1 MAIKTFQD
9 LEAIG
14 LSEKDRM
21 AFIRSVVDEHKA
33 SADYQI
39 AADAELYYAKRNPTI
54 SRAQKYVYDEQGIQV
69 PDIWS
74 SNYKLTHGFFRRFV
88 LQQVQYV
95 LSNGVTFQNNETK
108 EKLGAN
114 FDNRLQEMA
123 KKAMTDGVSF
133 GFWNLDHLEVF
144 PFADTPKSPGFSPLY
159 DRDSGLLRAGVR
171 YWCTIDNSAGSNSK
185 TKRFTLYEEKGYTDY
200 IQREGEN
207 IAPMGPC
214 KPYSVTTRAN
224 GLGVVESVIGE
235 NYPGFPIIP
244 MWANDLKESEIIGI
258 RPSIDCYDFISSDL
272 AGDISDSNG
281 FFWTLN
287 NAQGM
292 DDVDLVK
299 FVKKMNVVR
308 AAALGRD
315 VTAEAHTLEIP
326 VDASM
331 RMLELLRSG
340 MYEDMML
347 LDVAKALT
355 SDMTATAIRFAYQ
368 TQDDKSGDFE
378 YCIRDFIARLLNLLG
393 IEDEPTFSWNRI
405 ANQTE
410 EIQAILMLAPYV
422 TREYLVKKLLAILGD
437 SDLVEGI
444 LDQLAADDLGR
455 FDGNNAEPAGGNET
469 PSTEEAIDAAE
480 EVAGKTLNGSQTSS
494 LITVIKGLRTGD
506 ITEGQAVRILT
517 TSIGVTREEAL
528 AIIRGE
534 E

>member
-1 MAIKTFQD
+1 MKTYQD

-21 AFIRSVVDEHKA
+21 AFIRAVVNEHKT
-33 SADYQI
+33 SVDYQI

-95 LSNGVTFQNNETK
+95 LSNGVTFQNKETK
-108 EKLGAN
+108 KKLGAN
-114 FDNRLQEMA
+114 FDNRLQELC
-123 KKAMTDGVSF
+123 KKAMVDGVAF

-144 PFADTPKSPGFSPLY
+144 PFADTPKTPGFSPLY
-159 DRDSGLLRAGVR
+159 DQDSGLLRAGVR
-171 YWCTIDNSAGSNSK
+171 YWRIFDNGGKANRK
-185 TKRFTLYEEKGYTDY
+185 TERFTLYEQKGYTDY
-200 IQREGEN
+200 IKRDGEDMKPLGERE
-207 IAPMGPC
+207 
-214 KPYSVTTRAN
+214 PYSVTTRSN
-224 GLGVVESVIGE
+224 SLGFVETIAGT
-235 NYPGFPIIP
+235 NYPSFPIIP

-326 VDASM
+326 VDAAM
-331 RMLELLRSG
+331 RMLDLLRSD
-340 MYEDMML
+340 MYADFML
-347 LDVAKALT
+347 LDIEKALAG
-355 SDMTATAIRFAYQ
+355 DKTATSIRMAYQ
-368 TQDDKSGDFE
+368 QQDDRSGDFE
-378 YCIRDFIARLLNLLG
+378 YCIREFIARLLALLE
-393 IEDEPTFSWNRI
+393 IEDEPSFQWNRI
-405 ANQTE
+405 ANQMEETQMVMMAAAELDSETILNKLPWITPEEAE
-410 EIQAILMLAPYV
+410 EILKRKAA
-422 TREYLVKKLLAILGD
+422 E
-437 SDLVEGI
+437 DL
-444 LDQLAADDLGR
+444 DR
-455 FDGNNAEPAGGNET
+455 FDRNNPQDGGNE
-469 PSTEEAIDAAE
+469 PEE
-480 EVAGKTLNGSQTSS
+480 
-494 LITVIKGLRTGD
+494 
-506 ITEGQAVRILT
+506 
-517 TSIGVTREEAL
+517 
-528 AIIRGE
+528 GE
-534 E
+534 EENATD

>member
-1 MAIKTFQD
+1 MAIKTYQD

-21 AFIRSVVDEHKA
+21 AFIRAVVDEHKR
-33 SADYQI
+33 STDYQI

-95 LSNGVTFQNNETK
+95 LSNGVTFQNKATK
-108 EKLGAN
+108 KKLGAN

-171 YWCTIDNSAGSNSK
+171 YWCTIDDGGDANSK
-185 TKRFTLYEEKGYTDY
+185 TERFTLYEQEGYTDY
-200 IQREGEN
+200 IQRKGKDME
-207 IAPMGPC
+207 PMGPR
-214 KPYSVTTRAN
+214 KPYSVTTRTN
-224 GLGVVESVIGE
+224 GLGVVESVTGE
-235 NYPGFPIIP
+235 NYPRFPIIP
-244 MWANDLKESEIIGI
+244 MWANDLKESEMIGI

-299 FVKKMNVVR
+299 FVKRMNVVR
-308 AAALGRD
+308 AAALGRE

-326 VDASM
+326 VEASM
-331 RMLELLRSG
+331 RMLELLRSD

-347 LDVAKALT
+347 LDIDKAL
-355 SDMTATAIRFAYQ
+355 SGDKTATSIRMAYQ
-368 TQDDKSGDFE
+368 QQDDKCGNFE
-378 YCIRDFIARLLNLLG
+378 YCIRDFISRLLNLLG
-393 IEDEPTFSWNRI
+393 IDDEPSFQWNRI
-405 ANQTE
+405 ANQME
-410 EIQAILMLAPYV
+410 ETQMVMMAAAELDS
-422 TREYLVKKLLAILGD
+422 EAILGK
-437 SDLVEGI
+437 LPWITPEEAEEI
-444 LDQLAADDLGR
+444 LKRRAADDLGR
-455 FDGNNAEPAGGNET
+455 FDGNNPQDGGNE
-469 PSTEEAIDAAE
+469 AE
-480 EVAGKTLNGSQTSS
+480 E
-494 LITVIKGLRTGD
+494 
-506 ITEGQAVRILT
+506 
-517 TSIGVTREEAL
+517 
-528 AIIRGE
+528 GE
-534 E
+534 ENEENT

>member
-1 MAIKTFQD
+1 MKTYQD

-14 LSEKDRM
+14 LSGKYRM
-21 AFIRSVVDEHKA
+21 DFIRAVVDEHKR
-33 SADYQI
+33 SEDYRI

-54 SRAQKYVYDEQGIQV
+54 SRAQKYVYEEDGTKV

-88 LQQVQYV
+88 LQQVQYA
-95 LSNGVTFQNNETK
+95 LSNGVTFKRKETK
-108 EKLGAN
+108 KKLGAS

-123 KKAMTDGVSF
+123 KRAMVDGVSF

-144 PFADTPKSPGFSPLY
+144 PFADTPKSPGFSPIY
-159 DRDSGLLRAGVR
+159 DRDSGILRAGVR
-171 YWCTIDNSAGSNSK
+171 YWYTADNK
-185 TKRFTLYEEKGYTDY
+185 TERFTLYEQDGYTDY
-200 IQREGEN
+200 IKREGEDMEQ
-207 IAPMGPC
+207 IGER
-214 KPYSVTTRAN
+214 RAYRSAKKVN
-224 GLGVVESVIGE
+224 GFGMVESVVGE

-258 RPSIDCYDFISSDL
+258 RPSIDCYDFIKSDL

-299 FVKKMNVVR
+299 FVKRMNVVR
-308 AAALGRD
+308 AAVLGRE

-326 VDASM
+326 VEASM
-331 RMLELLRSG
+331 RMLDKLRSD
-340 MYEDMML
+340 MYDDMML
-347 LDVAKALT
+347 LDVSKALT

-368 TQDDKSGDFE
+368 PQDDKCGDFE
-378 YCIRDFIARLLNLLG
+378 YCIRDFISRLLNLLG
-393 IEDEPTFSWNRI
+393 VDDEPTFSWNRI

-410 EIQAILMLAPYV
+410 EIQAILMLAPHV
-422 TREYLVKKLLAILGD
+422 PREYLVKKLLAILGD
-437 SDLVEGI
+437 SDLVDDI

-455 FDGNNAEPAGGNET
+455 FDGNNPQDGGNKM
-469 PSTEEAIDAAE
+469 EE
-480 EVAGKTLNGSQTSS
+480 
-494 LITVIKGLRTGD
+494 
-506 ITEGQAVRILT
+506 
-517 TSIGVTREEAL
+517 
-528 AIIRGE
+528 GE

>member
-1 MAIKTFQD
+1 M
-9 LEAIG
+9 E
-14 LSEKDRM
+14 
-21 AFIRSVVDEHKA
+21 FIQAVVNEHKT

-54 SRAQKYVYDEQGIQV
+54 SKAQKFIYDEQGIQV

-95 LSNGVTFQNNETK
+95 MSNGVTFQSKKTK
-108 EKLGAN
+108 DKLGTD

-123 KKAMTDGVSF
+123 KKAMTDGVCF

-171 YWCTIDNSAGSNSK
+171 YWCTINNSADK
-185 TKRFTLYEEKGYTDY
+185 TDKTERYTLYEEDGYTDY
-200 IQREGEN
+200 IKRKGKDME
-207 IAPMGPC
+207 PMGE
-214 KPYSVTTRAN
+214 KRAYSVTTRAN
-224 GLGVVESVIGE
+224 GFGMVENVVGE

-326 VDASM
+326 VEASM
-331 RMLELLRSG
+331 RMLELLRSD
-340 MYEDMML
+340 MYQDFML
-347 LDVAKALT
+347 LDTEKAL
-355 SDMTATAIRFAYQ
+355 SGDKTATSIRMAYQ
-368 TQDDKSGDFE
+368 PQDDKCGDFE
-378 YCIRDFIARLLNLLG
+378 YCIRDFIARLLELLG
-393 IEDEPTFSWNRI
+393 IEDEPSFQWNRV
-405 ANQTE
+405 ANQMEETQMVMMAAQELDSETILSKLPWITPEEAE
-410 EIQAILMLAPYV
+410 EILK
-422 TREYLVKKLLAILGD
+422 RR
-437 SDLVEGI
+437 
-444 LDQLAADDLGR
+444 AAEDLGR
-455 FDGNNAEPAGGNET
+455 FDGKNPQDGGNE
-469 PSTEEAIDAAE
+469 AE
-480 EVAGKTLNGSQTSS
+480 EGKEKDESAG
-494 LITVIKGLRTGD
+494 GL
-506 ITEGQAVRILT
+506 
-517 TSIGVTREEAL
+517 
-528 AIIRGE
+528 
-534 E
+534 

>member
-1 MAIKTFQD
+1 M
-9 LEAIG
+9 EAIG
-14 LSEKDRM
+14 PSEKDRM
-21 AFIRSVVDEHKA
+21 AFIRAVVDEHKT

-95 LSNGVTFQNNETK
+95 LSNGVTLQNKATK
-108 EKLGAN
+108 KKLGAN
-114 FDNRLQEMA
+114 FDNRLQELA

-159 DRDSGLLRAGVR
+159 DRDTGLLRAGVR
-171 YWCTIDNSAGSNSK
+171 YWCTIDSGSSTNRK
-185 TKRFTLYEEKGYTDY
+185 TERFTLYEQEGYTDY
-200 IQREGEN
+200 IQREGEDME
-207 IAPMGPC
+207 AMGPRQ
-214 KPYSVTTRAN
+214 PYSVTTRAN
-224 GLGVVESVIGE
+224 GLGVVESVTGE

-299 FVKKMNVVR
+299 FVKKMNLVR

-326 VDASM
+326 VEASM
-331 RMLELLRSG
+331 RMLELLRSD
-340 MYEDMML
+340 MYQDFML
-347 LDVAKALT
+347 LDIEKALAG
-355 SDMTATAIRFAYQ
+355 DKTATSIRMAYQ
-368 TQDDKSGDFE
+368 QQDDKCGDFE

-393 IEDEPTFSWNRI
+393 IDDEPSFQWNRI
-405 ANQTE
+405 ANQMEETQMVMMAAAELDNEAILDKLPWITPEEAE
-410 EIQAILMLAPYV
+410 EILK
-422 TREYLVKKLLAILGD
+422 RR
-437 SDLVEGI
+437 
-444 LDQLAADDLGR
+444 AADDLGR
-455 FDGNNAEPAGGNET
+455 FGGNE
-469 PSTEEAIDAAE
+469 SEEGE
-480 EVAGKTLNGSQTSS
+480 
-494 LITVIKGLRTGD
+494 KGNETD
-506 ITEGQAVRILT
+506 
-517 TSIGVTREEAL
+517 
-528 AIIRGE
+528 
-534 E
+534 

>member
-1 MAIKTFQD
+1 MN
-9 LEAIG
+9 
-14 LSEKDRM
+14 
-21 AFIRSVVDEHKA
+21 EHKI

-54 SRAQKYVYDEQGIQV
+54 SKAQKYVYEEDGTKV

-95 LSNGVTFQNNETK
+95 LSNGVTFQSKKTK
-108 EKLGAN
+108 EKLGAD

-123 KKAMTDGVSF
+123 KKAVNDGVCF

-159 DRDSGLLRAGVR
+159 DRDTGLLRAGVR
-171 YWCTIDNSAGSNSK
+171 YWCTINNSADKANK
-185 TKRFTLYEEKGYTDY
+185 TERYTLYEEDGYTDY
-200 IQREGEN
+200 IKRKDSDMEPM
-207 IAPMGPC
+207 AP
-214 KPYSVTTRAN
+214 KRPYSVTTREN
-224 GLGVVESVIGE
+224 GLGVVESVVGE

-281 FFWTLN
+281 FFWTLS

-299 FVKKMNVVR
+299 FVKKMNLIR

-326 VDASM
+326 VEARM
-331 RMLELLRSG
+331 RMLELLRSD
-340 MYEDMML
+340 MYQDFML
-347 LDVAKALT
+347 LDIDKAL
-355 SDMTATAIRFAYQ
+355 SGDKTATSIRMAYQ
-368 TQDDKSGDFE
+368 PQDDKCGDFE

-393 IEDEPTFSWNRI
+393 IDDEPSFRWNRI
-405 ANQTE
+405 ANQMEETQMVMMAAAELDSETILDKLPWITPEEAE
-410 EIQAILMLAPYV
+410 EILK
-422 TREYLVKKLLAILGD
+422 RR
-437 SDLVEGI
+437 
-444 LDQLAADDLGR
+444 AAEDLGR
-455 FDGNNAEPAGGNET
+455 FDSGEEGTGGGLVSAIKKAIQILAKAIGLNVFSGKNDVNNPQDGGNE
-469 PSTEEAIDAAE
+469 AE
-480 EVAGKTLNGSQTSS
+480 E
-494 LITVIKGLRTGD
+494 
-506 ITEGQAVRILT
+506 
-517 TSIGVTREEAL
+517 
-528 AIIRGE
+528 GE
-534 E
+534 EDDKNKL

>member
-1 MAIKTFQD
+1 
-9 LEAIG
+9 
-14 LSEKDRM
+14 M
-21 AFIRSVVDEHKA
+21 AFIRAVVDEHKT

-39 AADAELYYAKRNPTI
+39 AADAELYYAKQNPTI

-88 LQQVQYV
+88 IQQVQYV
-95 LSNGVTFQNNETK
+95 LSNGVTFQKKDTK
-108 EKLGAN
+108 KKLGDD

-144 PFADTPKSPGFSPLY
+144 SFADTPKSPGFSPLY

-171 YWCTIDNSAGSNSK
+171 YWCAIDSGGRTNRK
-185 TKRFTLYEEKGYTDY
+185 TERFTLYEQDGYTDY
-200 IQREGEN
+200 IQREGEDME
-207 IAPMGPC
+207 PMGPR

-224 GLGVVESVIGE
+224 GLGVVESVTGE

-299 FVKKMNVVR
+299 FVKRMNVVR

-326 VDASM
+326 VEASM
-331 RMLELLRSG
+331 RMLDKLRDD

-368 TQDDKSGDFE
+368 PQDDKCGDFE
-378 YCIRDFIARLLNLLG
+378 YCIRDFISRLFKLVG
-393 IEDEPTFSWNRI
+393 VEDEPTFSWNRI

-410 EIQAILMLAPYV
+410 EIQAILMLAPHV
-422 TREYLVKKLLAILGD
+422 PREYLVKKLLAVLGD
-437 SDLVEGI
+437 SDLVEDI

-455 FDGNNAEPAGGNET
+455 FDGNNLQDGGND
-469 PSTEEAIDAAE
+469 SEE
-480 EVAGKTLNGSQTSS
+480 
-494 LITVIKGLRTGD
+494 
-506 ITEGQAVRILT
+506 
-517 TSIGVTREEAL
+517 
-528 AIIRGE
+528 GE
-534 E
+534 EEK

>member
-1 MAIKTFQD
+1 MKTYQD

-14 LSEKDRM
+14 LSEKGRM
-21 AFIRSVVDEHKA
+21 AFIKAVVNEHKT

-54 SRAQKYVYDEQGIQV
+54 SKAQKYVYDEQGLQV

-95 LSNGVTFQNNETK
+95 LSNGVTFQNKATK
-108 EKLGAN
+108 KKLGAN

-123 KKAMTDGVSF
+123 KKAMTDSVSF

-171 YWCTIDNSAGSNSK
+171 YWCTIDSGSSTNSK
-185 TKRFTLYEEKGYTDY
+185 TERFTLYEQEGYTDY
-200 IQREGEN
+200 IQREGEDME
-207 IAPMGPC
+207 AMGPRQ
-214 KPYSVTTRAN
+214 PYSVTTRAN
-224 GLGVVESVIGE
+224 GLGVVESVTGE

-299 FVKKMNVVR
+299 FVKKMNLVR

-326 VDASM
+326 VEASM
-331 RMLELLRSG
+331 RMLELLRSD
-340 MYEDMML
+340 MYQDFML
-347 LDVAKALT
+347 LDIEKALAG
-355 SDMTATAIRFAYQ
+355 DKTATSIRMAYQ
-368 TQDDKSGDFE
+368 QQDDKCGDFE
-378 YCIRDFIARLLNLLG
+378 FCIRDFIARLLKLLG
-393 IEDEPTFSWNRI
+393 IDDDPSFRWNRI
-405 ANQTE
+405 ANQMEETQMVMMAAAELDSEAILDKLPWITPEEAE
-410 EIQAILMLAPYV
+410 EILK
-422 TREYLVKKLLAILGD
+422 RR
-437 SDLVEGI
+437 
-444 LDQLAADDLGR
+444 AADDLGR
-455 FDGNNAEPAGGNET
+455 FDGNNPQDGGNE
-469 PSTEEAIDAAE
+469 PEE
-480 EVAGKTLNGSQTSS
+480 
-494 LITVIKGLRTGD
+494 
-506 ITEGQAVRILT
+506 
-517 TSIGVTREEAL
+517 
-528 AIIRGE
+528 GE
-534 E
+534 ENEDGKQR

>member
-1 MAIKTFQD
+1 MKTYQD

-21 AFIRSVVDEHKA
+21 DFIRAVVNEHKTSSEYRTA
-33 SADYQI
+33 E
-39 AADAELYYAKRNPTI
+39 DAELYYAKRNPTI
-54 SRAQKYVYDEQGIQV
+54 NKAQKYVYEEDGTKV

-74 SNYKLTHGFFRRFV
+74 SNYRLTHGFFRRFV

-95 LSNGVTFQNNETK
+95 LSNGVTFQREETK
-108 EKLGAN
+108 KKLGAS
-114 FDNRLQEMA
+114 FDNRLQELC
-123 KKAMTDGVSF
+123 KKAMVDGVAF

-144 PFADTPKSPGFSPLY
+144 PFADTPRSPGFSPIY

-171 YWCTIDNSAGSNSK
+171 YWCAIDSGGTTSRK
-185 TKRFTLYEEKGYTDY
+185 TERFTLYEQEGYTDY
-200 IQREGEN
+200 IKREGEDMM
-207 IAPMGPC
+207 PLGERT
-214 KPYSVTTRAN
+214 PYSVTTRAI
-224 GLGVVESVIGE
+224 GLGVVESVTGE
-235 NYPGFPIIP
+235 NYLGFPIIP
-244 MWANDLKESEIIGI
+244 IWANDLRESEIIGI

-315 VTAEAHTLEIP
+315 VTAEAHTMEIP
-326 VDASM
+326 VEASM
-331 RMLELLRSG
+331 RMLELLRSD
-340 MYEDMML
+340 MYADMML

-368 TQDDKSGDFE
+368 PQDDKCGDFE
-378 YCIRDFIARLLNLLG
+378 YCIRDFIANLLELVG
-393 IEDEPTFSWNRI
+393 IDDEPTFSWNRI

-422 TREYLVKKLLAILGD
+422 TREYLVKKLLAVLGD
-437 SDLVEGI
+437 SDLVEDI
-444 LDQLAADDLGR
+444 LDQLAAEDLDR
-455 FDGNNAEPAGGNET
+455 FDGNNPQDGRNEPEKGKDNY
-469 PSTEEAIDAAE
+469 EE
-480 EVAGKTLNGSQTSS
+480 N
-494 LITVIKGLRTGD
+494 
-506 ITEGQAVRILT
+506 
-517 TSIGVTREEAL
+517 
-528 AIIRGE
+528 
-534 E
+534 

>member
-1 MAIKTFQD
+1 MKTYQD
-9 LEAIG
+9 LETIG
-14 LSEKDRM
+14 LSEKKRM
-21 AFIRSVVDEHKA
+21 DFIRAVVNEHKN

-39 AADAELYYAKRNPTI
+39 ASDAELYYAKQNPTI
-54 SRAQKYVYDEQGIQV
+54 SKAQKYVYEEDGTKV

-95 LSNGVTFQNNETK
+95 LSNGVTFQKKEAK
-108 EKLGAN
+108 EKLGAD
-114 FDNRLQEMA
+114 FDNRLQELA

-144 PFADTPKSPGFSPLY
+144 PFADTPRSPGFSPIY

-171 YWCTIDNSAGSNSK
+171 YWCTIDSGGTTSGK
-185 TKRFTLYEEKGYTDY
+185 TERFTLYEQDGYTDY
-200 IQREGEN
+200 IRREGEDME
-207 IAPMGPC
+207 PMGPR

-224 GLGVVESVIGE
+224 GLGVVESVTGE

-258 RPSIDCYDFISSDL
+258 RPSIDCYDFNSSDL

-299 FVKKMNVVR
+299 FVKKMNLVR

-326 VDASM
+326 VDAAM
-331 RMLELLRSG
+331 RMLEKLRSD
-340 MYEDMML
+340 MYDDMML
-347 LDVAKALT
+347 LDTAKALT

-368 TQDDKSGDFE
+368 PQDDRSGDFE
-378 YCIRDFIARLLNLLG
+378 YCIRDFISRLLALLG
-393 IEDEPTFSWNRI
+393 IDDKPAFSWNRI

-410 EIQAILMLAPYV
+410 EIQAILMLAPHV

-437 SDLVEGI
+437 SDLVEDM
-444 LDQLAADDLGR
+444 LNQLAAEDLGR
-455 FDGNNAEPAGGNET
+455 FDEGNAGNSEA
-469 PSTEEAIDAAE
+469 PSTEEAIEAAE
-480 EVAGKTLNGSQTSS
+480 EAAGKTLNGSQTSS

-517 TSIGVTREEAL
+517 TSIGVTREEAS

>member
-1 MAIKTFQD
+1 
-9 LEAIG
+9 
-14 LSEKDRM
+14 M
-21 AFIRSVVDEHKA
+21 AFIRAVVNEHKL
-33 SADYQI
+33 SADYRT

-54 SRAQKYVYDEQGIQV
+54 NKAQKYVYEEDGTKV

-95 LSNGVTFQNNETK
+95 MSNGVTFQKKETK
-108 EKLGAN
+108 DKLGAD
-114 FDNRLQEMA
+114 FDNRLQELA

-171 YWCTIDNSAGSNSK
+171 YWCTIDNSGDESAK
-185 TKRFTLYEEKGYTDY
+185 TERYTLYEQDGYTDY
-200 IQREGEN
+200 IKRDDEDMEPLGN
-207 IAPMGPC
+207 GKR
-214 KPYSVTTRAN
+214 KPYRVTTRAN
-224 GLGVVESVIGE
+224 ELGVEEVAGE

-281 FFWTLN
+281 FFWTLS

-292 DDVDLVK
+292 DDVDLMK

-326 VDASM
+326 VEASM
-331 RMLELLRSG
+331 RMLELLRSD
-340 MYEDMML
+340 MYQDFML
-347 LDVAKALT
+347 LDIDKALAG
-355 SDMTATAIRFAYQ
+355 DKTATSIRMAYQ
-368 TQDDKSGDFE
+368 QQDDKCGDFE
-378 YCIRDFIARLLNLLG
+378 YCIRDFIARLLKLLG
-393 IEDEPTFSWNRI
+393 IEDEPSFQWNRV
-405 ANQTE
+405 ANQMEETQMVMMAAEELDSEAILSKLPWITPEEAE
-410 EIQAILMLAPYV
+410 EILK
-422 TREYLVKKLLAILGD
+422 RR
-437 SDLVEGI
+437 
-444 LDQLAADDLGR
+444 AAEDLGR
-455 FDGNNAEPAGGNET
+455 FDGNNPQDGGNE
-469 PSTEEAIDAAE
+469 AE
-480 EVAGKTLNGSQTSS
+480 E
-494 LITVIKGLRTGD
+494 
-506 ITEGQAVRILT
+506 
-517 TSIGVTREEAL
+517 
-528 AIIRGE
+528 GE

>member
-1 MAIKTFQD
+1 MRGGDTIKVYQD
-9 LEAIG
+9 LETIG

-21 AFIRSVVDEHKA
+21 AFIRAAVDEHKR
-33 SADYQI
+33 SEDYRV

-54 SRAQKYVYDEQGIQV
+54 NKAQKYVYEEDGTKV

-95 LSNGVTFQNNETK
+95 LSNGVTFQREATK
-108 EKLGAN
+108 KKLGSN

-123 KKAMTDGVSF
+123 KKAMADGVSF

-171 YWCTIDNSAGSNSK
+171 YWCTIGSGWDANRK
-185 TKRFTLYEEKGYTDY
+185 TERFTLYEQEGYTDY
-200 IQREGEN
+200 IQREGEDM
-207 IAPMGPC
+207 APMGPRQ
-214 KPYSVTTRAN
+214 PYSVTTRAN
-224 GLGVVESVIGE
+224 GLGVVESVTGE

-326 VDASM
+326 VEASM
-331 RMLELLRSG
+331 RMLDKLRSD

-347 LDVAKALT
+347 LDVEKAI
-355 SDMTATAIRFAYQ
+355 SGDKTATSIRMAYQ
-368 TQDDKSGDFE
+368 SQDDKCGDFE
-378 YCIRDFIARLLNLLG
+378 FCIRDFIARLLELLG
-393 IEDEPTFSWNRI
+393 IEDEPSFQWNRI
-405 ANQTE
+405 ANQMEETQMVMTAAAELDSEAILSKLPWITPEEAE
-410 EIQAILMLAPYV
+410 EILK
-422 TREYLVKKLLAILGD
+422 RK
-437 SDLVEGI
+437 
-444 LDQLAADDLGR
+444 AAHDLGR
-455 FDGNNAEPAGGNET
+455 LDGNNP
-469 PSTEEAIDAAE
+469 
-480 EVAGKTLNGSQTSS
+480 
-494 LITVIKGLRTGD
+494 
-506 ITEGQAVRILT
+506 
-517 TSIGVTREEAL
+517 
-528 AIIRGE
+528 
-534 E
+534 

>member
-1 MAIKTFQD
+1 MEQKERKNTVLRRDDDIKTYQD
-9 LEAIG
+9 LEAVG
-14 LSEKDRM
+14 SSEKDRM
-21 AFIRSVVDEHKA
+21 AFIKAVVSEHKI

-54 SRAQKYVYDEQGIQV
+54 SKAQKFIYDEQGIQV

-95 LSNGVTFQNNETK
+95 LSNGVTFQNKKTK
-108 EKLGAN
+108 YKLGAD

-123 KKAMTDGVSF
+123 KKAITDGVCF

-171 YWCTIDNSAGSNSK
+171 YWCTINNSADKADK
-185 TKRFTLYEEKGYTDY
+185 TERYTLYEEDGYTDY
-200 IQREGEN
+200 IKRKDSDME
-207 IAPMGPC
+207 PMAQK

-224 GLGVVESVIGE
+224 GLGVVESVVGE
-235 NYPGFPIIP
+235 NYPGFPILP
-244 MWANDLKESEIIGI
+244 MWANDLKDSEIIGI

-281 FFWTLN
+281 FFWTLS

-326 VDASM
+326 VEASM
-331 RMLELLRSG
+331 KMLELLRSD
-340 MYEDMML
+340 MYQDFML
-347 LDVAKALT
+347 LDIEKALAG
-355 SDMTATAIRFAYQ
+355 DKTATSIRMAYQ
-368 TQDDKSGDFE
+368 QQDDKCGDFE
-378 YCIRDFIARLLNLLG
+378 FCIRDFIARLLNLLG
-393 IEDEPTFSWNRI
+393 IEDEPSFQWNRI
-405 ANQTE
+405 ANQMEETQMVMMAAQELDSEAILAKLPWITPEEAE
-410 EIQAILMLAPYV
+410 EILK
-422 TREYLVKKLLAILGD
+422 RR
-437 SDLVEGI
+437 
-444 LDQLAADDLGR
+444 AADDLGR
-455 FDGNNAEPAGGNET
+455 FDVNNQQDG
-469 PSTEEAIDAAE
+469 
-480 EVAGKTLNGSQTSS
+480 
-494 LITVIKGLRTGD
+494 
-506 ITEGQAVRILT
+506 
-517 TSIGVTREEAL
+517 
-528 AIIRGE
+528 
-534 E
+534 